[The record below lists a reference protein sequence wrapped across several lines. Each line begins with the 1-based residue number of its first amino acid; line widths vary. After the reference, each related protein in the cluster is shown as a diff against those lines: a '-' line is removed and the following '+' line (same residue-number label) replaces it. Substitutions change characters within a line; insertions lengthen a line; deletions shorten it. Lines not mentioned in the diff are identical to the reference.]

1 MSTGVVFGTLAEQY
15 EKLRAERFEKI
26 ATANIPEELR
36 SKFIVVELEE
46 MWTSLGSNPW
56 AICCMQRTRFA
67 TLPATLKM
75 SRGALV
81 AGKPSR

>member
-56 AICCMQRTRFA
+56 AICCTCTQC
-67 TLPATLKM
+67 
-75 SRGALV
+75 GALV
-81 AGKPSR
+81 HASMLHVHNSTRC